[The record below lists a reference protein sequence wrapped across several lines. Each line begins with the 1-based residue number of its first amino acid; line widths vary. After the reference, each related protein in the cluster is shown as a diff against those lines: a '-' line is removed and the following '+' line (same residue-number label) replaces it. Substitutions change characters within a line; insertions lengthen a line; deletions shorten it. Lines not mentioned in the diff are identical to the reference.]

1 MKNNNWFALMM
12 MVLVLSCMMPGVFA
26 ADAWVSP
33 QDLAWSPDGKTVA
46 IADRTAAKLYLL
58 DGASGKINFHVPL
71 NGAPN
76 DVAWTRDGKVLVAE
90 YDAGSVAIVDAA
102 TGEVSRR
109 ITVSPKPFGV
119 AVAPNKNM
127 ALVCGYGLDKI
138 IFVDLASGQ
147 EVKRI
152 DAVRQPAYVA
162 ITPDESLAVVG
173 NHLPLGPSLDP
184 AAASNISIV
193 DMQKQERVADIVL
206 PDGSSNVREIEIS
219 PDGKWAYAAH
229 TRGRPALPTTQLDRG
244 WVNTN
249 AMSIIDLEKK
259 ELYTTILLDLL
270 TKGAADPWG
279 VAVSPDGKDAW
290 VSISGTH
297 EVARLDLD
305 RLHKYLEGGFELAE
319 GQEIDPYSGSA
330 EMIWSELKENPAK
343 RLDLVNNLAVLHGA
357 DLMKRFEIKGSRG
370 LRGLDIS
377 PDGKTL
383 AVASYF
389 TGEAIM
395 LKPESME
402 PTRKISLGKQPE
414 MTMARR
420 GEKIFFDGNYCFQS
434 WLSCGSCHADGR
446 VDGLNWDLLNDGI
459 GNPKNAKSLLWSHK
473 TPPVMSLGVRASME
487 VATQKGFEFIQFTTV
502 EEDDLE
508 AVHAYLR
515 SMEPEAS
522 PYLVNGKLSEKAE
535 KGKKIFESREVGC
548 SNCHPAPLFTDLQ
561 MYDVGTRHELDR
573 EDAFDNPTLVEMWR
587 SGPYLH
593 DGSATSIYQLFKEMN
608 PEDKHGKTSH
618 LSDEEL
624 RALEEYVLSL

>member
-1 MKNNNWFALMM
+1 
-12 MVLVLSCMMPGVFA
+12 
-26 ADAWVSP
+26 
-33 QDLAWSPDGKTVA
+33 
-46 IADRTAAKLYLL
+46 
-58 DGASGKINFHVPL
+58 
-71 NGAPN
+71 
-76 DVAWTRDGKVLVAE
+76 
-90 YDAGSVAIVDAA
+90 
-102 TGEVSRR
+102 
-109 ITVSPKPFGV
+109 
-119 AVAPNKNM
+119 
-127 ALVCGYGLDKI
+127 
-138 IFVDLASGQ
+138 
-147 EVKRI
+147 
-152 DAVRQPAYVA
+152 
-162 ITPDESLAVVG
+162 
-173 NHLPLGPSLDP
+173 
-184 AAASNISIV
+184 
-193 DMQKQERVADIVL
+193 

-377 PDGKTL
+377 PDGQTL